1 MCARPPALS
10 ANICT
15 TRTRTRLRPC
25 SLARLLA
32 CSLAS
37 RPSNKPYPPSALRP
51 ALHALIPSPSST
63 QSSSTQCSCTQC
75 SFRFDPVPGSSE
87 AERKSTSRPG
97 SPRGSTD
104 SVTGGGERVD
114 RGERAERDSRGT
126 MESIKSVG
134 LDDAKANTLGFQK
147 RIEQVSYGN
156 QRNSTGRST
165 LHDTNSRHVTPRR
178 TTSRHVTSRHIP
190 PHPTL

>member
-15 TRTRTRLRPC
+15 TRTRTRLR
-25 SLARLLA
+25 LARLLA
-32 CSLAS
+32 CFTPLQQAI
-37 RPSNKPYPPSALRP
+37 PALRP
-51 ALHALIPSPSST
+51 PS
-63 QSSSTQCSCTQC
+63 CSPRPDPFAIINPIIINPMFVHPQC